1 MGSGYFYGAVEILGY
16 FLVLWS
22 LYDIVRRPAKQF
34 AVVGRGSKNV
44 WIFTA
49 VASAY
54 GLWIQGF
61 AGFVALLACVLYLFD
76 LRPKLSSVV

>member
-1 MGSGYFYGAVEILGY
+1 MGSSYFSGAVEVLG
-16 FLVLWS
+16 FCLVLWS

-34 AVVGRGSKNV
+34 TLVGRGSKNI

-54 GLWIQGF
+54 ALSIHGL
-61 AGFVALLACVLYLFD
+61 ASFVALLACVLYLFD
-76 LRPKLSSVV
+76 LRPKLDSVV